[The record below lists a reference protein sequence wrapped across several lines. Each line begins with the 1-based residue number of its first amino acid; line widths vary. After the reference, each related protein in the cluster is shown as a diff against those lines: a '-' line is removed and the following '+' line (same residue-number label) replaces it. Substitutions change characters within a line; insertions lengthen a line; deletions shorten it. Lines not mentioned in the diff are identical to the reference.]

1 MNHAGIR
8 SALSRIA
15 WAYLLIHL
23 HFRLNNLDLLPD
35 WAGYL
40 LIFSAIGLLAGEL
53 RDLPL
58 LRPFCILLGAVSG
71 VDWLSFLL
79 TGAEFTGRFFLLSA
93 LITCVALYFHFQ
105 LLTDLAALADRA
117 VRGGRPL
124 LPGPPP
130 AAVPQRGRGV
140 PGGLLPAPLSG
151 ELAVGGAADCSAV
164 PALAGHLCRHLLR
177 ALRPAPP
184 LSRGGGR
191 IGRSGGAAPASL
203 CRSPLPPRFPRKQG
217 PCRQTGGTAP
227 LCSYSCSIWLLTR
240 WMIMSRATAFLPPS
254 GTMRSA

>member
-105 LLTDLAALADRA
+105 LLTDLAALADR
-117 VRGGRPL
+117 R
-124 LPGPPP
+124 
-130 AAVPQRGRGV
+130 
-140 PGGLLPAPLSG
+140 SG
-151 ELAVGGAADCSAV
+151 EGG
-164 PALAGHLCRHLLR
+164 
-177 ALRPAPP
+177 
-184 LSRGGGR
+184 
-191 IGRSGGAAPASL
+191 
-203 CRSPLPPRFPRKQG
+203 PLPPGAAACGCAATRTRCSGWPSACSPIWR
-217 PCRQTGGTAP
+217 TGGGW
-227 LCSYSCSIWLLTR
+227 SC
-240 WMIMSRATAFLPPS
+240 
-254 GTMRSA
+254 

>member
-105 LLTDLAALADRA
+105 LLTDLAALADR
-117 VRGGRPL
+117 RSGEGGRSPL
-124 LPGPPP
+124 GRRLRLCRN
-130 AAVPQRGRGV
+130 ADAVF

-217 PCRQTGGTAP
+217 AVPQTGGTAP

-240 WMIMSRATAFLPPS
+240 WMIISRATAFLPPS

>member
-93 LITCVALYFHFQ
+93 LI
-105 LLTDLAALADRA
+105 DR
-117 VRGGRPL
+117 R
-124 LPGPPP
+124 
-130 AAVPQRGRGV
+130 
-140 PGGLLPAPLSG
+140 SG
-151 ELAVGGAADCSAV
+151 EGG
-164 PALAGHLCRHLLR
+164 
-177 ALRPAPP
+177 
-184 LSRGGGR
+184 
-191 IGRSGGAAPASL
+191 
-203 CRSPLPPRFPRKQG
+203 RSPLGRRLRL
-217 PCRQTGGTAP
+217 CRNADAVFRVAFCLLPYLANWRWVELLIALLSLLWLGTCAVICCGLFALRRLYP
-227 LCSYSCSIWLLTR
+227 
-240 WMIMSRATAFLPPS
+240 AEEDE
-254 GTMRSA
+254 

>member
-71 VDWLSFLL
+71 VDWLAFLL
-79 TGAEFTGRFFLLSA
+79 TGVEFTGRFFLLSA

-105 LLTDLAALADRA
+105 LLTDLAALAD
-117 VRGGRPL
+117 
-124 LPGPPP
+124 
-130 AAVPQRGRGV
+130 QR
-140 PGGLLPAPLSG
+140 SG
-151 ELAVGGAADCSAV
+151 EGG
-164 PALAGHLCRHLLR
+164 
-177 ALRPAPP
+177 
-184 LSRGGGR
+184 
-191 IGRSGGAAPASL
+191 
-203 CRSPLPPRFPRKQG
+203 RSPLGRRLRL
-217 PCRQTGGTAP
+217 CRNADAVFRVAFCLLPYAAGWRWAEPLLLLLSLLWLGTCAVICCGLFALRRLYP
-227 LCSYSCSIWLLTR
+227 
-240 WMIMSRATAFLPPS
+240 AEEDE
-254 GTMRSA
+254 

>member
-93 LITCVALYFHFQ
+93 LITCVGPLFPLPTAH
-105 LLTDLAALADRA
+105 RSGRPGRPA

-124 LPGPPP
+124 PLGRRLRLCRN
-130 AAVPQRGRGV
+130 ADAVFRV
-140 PGGLLPAPLSG
+140 AFCLLPYLANWRWVELLIALLSLLWLG
-151 ELAVGGAADCSAV
+151 TCAVICCG
-164 PALAGHLCRHLLR
+164 LF
-177 ALRPAPP
+177 ALRRLYPAEEDE
-184 LSRGGGR
+184 
-191 IGRSGGAAPASL
+191 
-203 CRSPLPPRFPRKQG
+203 
-217 PCRQTGGTAP
+217 
-227 LCSYSCSIWLLTR
+227 
-240 WMIMSRATAFLPPS
+240 
-254 GTMRSA
+254 

>member
-23 HFRLNNLDLLPD
+23 HFRLNNLDVLPD

-105 LLTDLAALADRA
+105 LLTNLAA
-117 VRGGRPL
+117 
-124 LPGPPP
+124 
-130 AAVPQRGRGV
+130 Q
-140 PGGLLPAPLSG
+140 
-151 ELAVGGAADCSAV
+151 
-164 PALAGHLCRHLLR
+164 
-177 ALRPAPP
+177 
-184 LSRGGGR
+184 
-191 IGRSGGAAPASL
+191 IGRAHV
-203 CRSPLPPRFPRKQG
+203 
-217 PCRQTGGTAP
+217 
-227 LCSYSCSIWLLTR
+227 
-240 WMIMSRATAFLPPS
+240 
-254 GTMRSA
+254 

>member
-40 LIFSAIGLLAGEL
+40 LIFSSIALLSGEL

-79 TGAEFTGRFFLLSA
+79 TGADYFLKIHLDR
-93 LITCVALYFHFQ
+93 IIHGKIMRIGTCCRSGI
-105 LLTDLAALADRA
+105 LTLRQFGIDVYKRQASPELVTRN
-117 VRGGRPL
+117 VGGIEPL
-124 LPGPPP
+124 LKTASKFSNPRS
-130 AAVPQRGRGV
+130 V
-140 PGGLLPAPLSG
+140 LSENSLP
-151 ELAVGGAADCSAV
+151 
-164 PALAGHLCRHLLR
+164 
-177 ALRPAPP
+177 
-184 LSRGGGR
+184 
-191 IGRSGGAAPASL
+191 
-203 CRSPLPPRFPRKQG
+203 
-217 PCRQTGGTAP
+217 
-227 LCSYSCSIWLLTR
+227 LTR
-240 WMIMSRATAFLPPS
+240 L
-254 GTMRSA
+254 

>member
-23 HFRLNNLDLLPD
+23 HFRLNNLDVLPD

-93 LITCVALYFHFQ
+93 LIFPLP
-105 LLTDLAALADRA
+105 AAHRSGRPGRPA

-124 LPGPPP
+124 PPGPPP

-140 PGGLLPAPLSG
+140 PGGLLPAALCS
-151 ELAVGGAADCSAV
+151 ELA
-164 PALAGHLCRHLLR
+164 AG
-177 ALRPAPP
+177 
-184 LSRGGGR
+184 
-191 IGRSGGAAPASL
+191 
-203 CRSPLPPRFPRKQG
+203 
-217 PCRQTGGTAP
+217 
-227 LCSYSCSIWLLTR
+227 
-240 WMIMSRATAFLPPS
+240 
-254 GTMRSA
+254 

>member
-23 HFRLNNLDLLPD
+23 HFRLNNLDVLPD

-79 TGAEFTGRFFLLSA
+79 TA

-105 LLTDLAALADRA
+105 LLTDLAALADR
-117 VRGGRPL
+117 R
-124 LPGPPP
+124 
-130 AAVPQRGRGV
+130 
-140 PGGLLPAPLSG
+140 SG
-151 ELAVGGAADCSAV
+151 EGG
-164 PALAGHLCRHLLR
+164 
-177 ALRPAPP
+177 
-184 LSRGGGR
+184 
-191 IGRSGGAAPASL
+191 
-203 CRSPLPPRFPRKQG
+203 RSPLGRRLRL
-217 PCRQTGGTAP
+217 CRNADAVFRVAFCLLPYAAGWRWAEPLLLLLSLLWLGTCAVICCGLFALRRLYP
-227 LCSYSCSIWLLTR
+227 
-240 WMIMSRATAFLPPS
+240 AEEDE
-254 GTMRSA
+254 

>member
-105 LLTDLAALADRA
+105 LLTDLAALADR
-117 VRGGRPL
+117 R
-124 LPGPPP
+124 
-130 AAVPQRGRGV
+130 
-140 PGGLLPAPLSG
+140 SG
-151 ELAVGGAADCSAV
+151 EGG
-164 PALAGHLCRHLLR
+164 
-177 ALRPAPP
+177 
-184 LSRGGGR
+184 
-191 IGRSGGAAPASL
+191 
-203 CRSPLPPRFPRKQG
+203 RSPLGRRLRL
-217 PCRQTGGTAP
+217 CRNADAVFRVAFCLLPYLANWRWVELLIALLSLLWLGTCAVI
-227 LCSYSCSIWLLTR
+227 CCGAVVCHGAVICYCAVARDVT
-240 WMIMSRATAFLPPS
+240 
-254 GTMRSA
+254 

>member
-23 HFRLNNLDLLPD
+23 HFRLNNLDVLPD

-40 LIFSAIGLLAGEL
+40 LIFSSIALLSGEL

-105 LLTDLAALADRA
+105 LLTDLAALADR
-117 VRGGRPL
+117 R
-124 LPGPPP
+124 
-130 AAVPQRGRGV
+130 
-140 PGGLLPAPLSG
+140 SG
-151 ELAVGGAADCSAV
+151 EGG
-164 PALAGHLCRHLLR
+164 
-177 ALRPAPP
+177 
-184 LSRGGGR
+184 
-191 IGRSGGAAPASL
+191 
-203 CRSPLPPRFPRKQG
+203 RSPLGRRLRL
-217 PCRQTGGTAP
+217 CRNADAVFRVAFC
-227 LCSYSCSIWLLTR
+227 LSSCGKPELKKIR
-240 WMIMSRATAFLPPS
+240 GIVKNVRIENF
-254 GTMRSA
+254 

>member
-23 HFRLNNLDLLPD
+23 HFRLNNLDVLPD

-71 VDWLSFLL
+71 VDWLAFLL
-79 TGAEFTGRFFLLSA
+79 TGVEFTGRFFLLSA

-105 LLTDLAALADRA
+105 LLTDLAALADRQSGEGGLSPLGRRLRVCRSIDA
-117 VRGGRPL
+117 VLRVAVCLLPYAAGWRWAEPL
-124 LPGPPP
+124 LLLLSLLWLGVC
-130 AAVPQRGRGV
+130 AVIV
-140 PGGLLPAPLSG
+140 CGLFS
-151 ELAVGGAADCSAV
+151 
-164 PALAGHLCRHLLR
+164 LR
-177 ALRPAPP
+177 AL
-184 LSRGGGR
+184 
-191 IGRSGGAAPASL
+191 
-203 CRSPLPPRFPRKQG
+203 FPVEE
-217 PCRQTGGTAP
+217 PEP
-227 LCSYSCSIWLLTR
+227 
-240 WMIMSRATAFLPPS
+240 
-254 GTMRSA
+254 

>member
-105 LLTDLAALADRA
+105 LLTDLAALADR
-117 VRGGRPL
+117 R
-124 LPGPPP
+124 
-130 AAVPQRGRGV
+130 
-140 PGGLLPAPLSG
+140 SG
-151 ELAVGGAADCSAV
+151 EGG
-164 PALAGHLCRHLLR
+164 
-177 ALRPAPP
+177 
-184 LSRGGGR
+184 
-191 IGRSGGAAPASL
+191 
-203 CRSPLPPRFPRKQG
+203 RSPLGRRLRL
-217 PCRQTGGTAP
+217 CRNADAVFRVAFCLLPYLANWRWVELLIALLSLLFVDTDADVRILRRIMRDVKKRGRSLDSVVQQYLTTVKPMHEQCVEPSKRYADLIVPEGGKNAVA
-227 LCSYSCSIWLLTR
+227 LD
-240 WMIMSRATAFLPPS
+240 MIIQRVKSHMEQE
-254 GTMRSA
+254 

>member
-40 LIFSAIGLLAGEL
+40 DFLRDRPAGRRA

-79 TGAEFTGRFFLLSA
+79 TR
-93 LITCVALYFHFQ
+93 
-105 LLTDLAALADRA
+105 
-117 VRGGRPL
+117 RGVHRPL
-124 LPGPPP
+124 LSP
-130 AAVPQRGRGV
+130 
-140 PGGLLPAPLSG
+140 
-151 ELAVGGAADCSAV
+151 
-164 PALAGHLCRHLLR
+164 
-177 ALRPAPP
+177 LRPGSPVWPSISTSNCSPIWPPWPTGGQGRAAAPP
-184 LSRGGGR
+184 
-191 IGRSGGAAPASL
+191 
-203 CRSPLPPRFPRKQG
+203 
-217 PCRQTGGTAP
+217 
-227 LCSYSCSIWLLTR
+227 
-240 WMIMSRATAFLPPS
+240 
-254 GTMRSA
+254 

>member
-105 LLTDLAALADRA
+105 LLTDLAALADR
-117 VRGGRPL
+117 RSGEGGRSSLGRRLRLCRNADAVFRVAFCL
-124 LPGPPP
+124 LYGVNRHCRSHIQRIRTNIRHLFYQTGRIAGHRVHVAVPP
-130 AAVPQRGRGV
+130 A
-140 PGGLLPAPLSG
+140 
-151 ELAVGGAADCSAV
+151 
-164 PALAGHLCRHLLR
+164 
-177 ALRPAPP
+177 
-184 LSRGGGR
+184 
-191 IGRSGGAAPASL
+191 
-203 CRSPLPPRFPRKQG
+203 
-217 PCRQTGGTAP
+217 
-227 LCSYSCSIWLLTR
+227 
-240 WMIMSRATAFLPPS
+240 
-254 GTMRSA
+254 

>member
-58 LRPFCILLGAVSG
+58 LRPFVIQAVAYEYRRKPSNVLGQRTYEAFLVLNGVAGPLLLGVAVG
-71 VDWLSFLL
+71 TFF

-105 LLTDLAALADRA
+105 LLTDLAALADR
-117 VRGGRPL
+117 RSGEGGR
-124 LPGPPP
+124 
-130 AAVPQRGRGV
+130 
-140 PGGLLPAPLSG
+140 S
-151 ELAVGGAADCSAV
+151 
-164 PALAGHLCRHLLR
+164 
-177 ALRPAPP
+177 P
-184 LSRGGGR
+184 LSRR
-191 IGRSGGAAPASL
+191 LRL
-203 CRSPLPPRFPRKQG
+203 CRNADAVFRVAFCLLPYLANWRWVELLIALLSLLWL
-217 PCRQTGGTAP
+217 GTCAVICCGLFALRRLYP
-227 LCSYSCSIWLLTR
+227 
-240 WMIMSRATAFLPPS
+240 AEEDE
-254 GTMRSA
+254 

>member
-105 LLTDLAALADRA
+105 LLTDLAALADR
-117 VRGGRPL
+117 R
-124 LPGPPP
+124 
-130 AAVPQRGRGV
+130 
-140 PGGLLPAPLSG
+140 SG
-151 ELAVGGAADCSAV
+151 EGG
-164 PALAGHLCRHLLR
+164 
-177 ALRPAPP
+177 
-184 LSRGGGR
+184 
-191 IGRSGGAAPASL
+191 
-203 CRSPLPPRFPRKQG
+203 RSPLGRRLRL
-217 PCRQTGGTAP
+217 CRNADAVFRVAFCLLPYLANWRWVELLIALLSLLWLGTCAAV
-227 LCSYSCSIWLLTR
+227 SYTHL
-240 WMIMSRATAFLPPS
+240 RAHET
-254 GTMRSA
+254 

>member
-79 TGAEFTGRFFLLSA
+79 TGAEFTLS
-93 LITCVALYFHFQ
+93 LIH
-105 LLTDLAALADRA
+105 
-117 VRGGRPL
+117 
-124 LPGPPP
+124 
-130 AAVPQRGRGV
+130 
-140 PGGLLPAPLSG
+140 
-151 ELAVGGAADCSAV
+151 
-164 PALAGHLCRHLLR
+164 
-177 ALRPAPP
+177 
-184 LSRGGGR
+184 
-191 IGRSGGAAPASL
+191 I
-203 CRSPLPPRFPRKQG
+203 
-217 PCRQTGGTAP
+217 
-227 LCSYSCSIWLLTR
+227 
-240 WMIMSRATAFLPPS
+240 
-254 GTMRSA
+254 

>member
-105 LLTDLAALADRA
+105 LLTDLAALADR
-117 VRGGRPL
+117 RSGEGGRSP
-124 LPGPPP
+124 
-130 AAVPQRGRGV
+130 
-140 PGGLLPAPLSG
+140 
-151 ELAVGGAADCSAV
+151 
-164 PALAGHLCRHLLR
+164 R
-177 ALRPAPP
+177 AFRAN
-184 LSRGGGR
+184 
-191 IGRSGGAAPASL
+191 
-203 CRSPLPPRFPRKQG
+203 KG

-240 WMIMSRATAFLPPS
+240 WMIISRATAFLPPS

>member
-79 TGAEFTGRFFLLSA
+79 TGAEFTGRFFLL
-93 LITCVALYFHFQ
+93 
-105 LLTDLAALADRA
+105 AALADR
-117 VRGGRPL
+117 R
-124 LPGPPP
+124 
-130 AAVPQRGRGV
+130 
-140 PGGLLPAPLSG
+140 SG
-151 ELAVGGAADCSAV
+151 EGG
-164 PALAGHLCRHLLR
+164 
-177 ALRPAPP
+177 
-184 LSRGGGR
+184 
-191 IGRSGGAAPASL
+191 
-203 CRSPLPPRFPRKQG
+203 RSPLGRRLRL
-217 PCRQTGGTAP
+217 CRNADAVFRVAFCLLPYLANWRWVELLIALLSLLWLGTCAVICCGLFALRRLYP
-227 LCSYSCSIWLLTR
+227 
-240 WMIMSRATAFLPPS
+240 AEEDE
-254 GTMRSA
+254 

>member
-93 LITCVALYFHFQ
+93 LITSCSPIWPPWPTGGQ
-105 LLTDLAALADRA
+105 GRAA
-117 VRGGRPL
+117 
-124 LPGPPP
+124 
-130 AAVPQRGRGV
+130 
-140 PGGLLPAPLSG
+140 
-151 ELAVGGAADCSAV
+151 
-164 PALAGHLCRHLLR
+164 
-177 ALRPAPP
+177 APP
-184 LSRGGGR
+184 WAAACGCAATRTRCSGWPSACSPIWRTGGGW
-191 IGRSGGAAPASL
+191 
-203 CRSPLPPRFPRKQG
+203 
-217 PCRQTGGTAP
+217 
-227 LCSYSCSIWLLTR
+227 SC
-240 WMIMSRATAFLPPS
+240 
-254 GTMRSA
+254 

>member
-15 WAYLLIHL
+15 WVYLLIHL

-105 LLTDLAALADRA
+105 LLTDLAALA
-117 VRGGRPL
+117 VN
-124 LPGPPP
+124 
-130 AAVPQRGRGV
+130 
-140 PGGLLPAPLSG
+140 
-151 ELAVGGAADCSAV
+151 
-164 PALAGHLCRHLLR
+164 H
-177 ALRPAPP
+177 
-184 LSRGGGR
+184 
-191 IGRSGGAAPASL
+191 
-203 CRSPLPPRFPRKQG
+203 
-217 PCRQTGGTAP
+217 
-227 LCSYSCSIWLLTR
+227 
-240 WMIMSRATAFLPPS
+240 
-254 GTMRSA
+254 

>member
-71 VDWLSFLL
+71 VDWLARGAEMLYHLLL
-79 TGAEFTGRFFLLSA
+79 TAPMDVME
-93 LITCVALYFHFQ
+93 V
-105 LLTDLAALADRA
+105 
-117 VRGGRPL
+117 PL
-124 LPGPPP
+124 WSP
-130 AAVPQRGRGV
+130 AWLGWTWGV
-140 PGGLLPAPLSG
+140 GLLWTL
-151 ELAVGGAADCSAV
+151 GAAAAGL
-164 PALAGHLCRHLLR
+164 ALFARR
-177 ALRPAPP
+177 DIR
-184 LSRGGGR
+184 
-191 IGRSGGAAPASL
+191 
-203 CRSPLPPRFPRKQG
+203 
-217 PCRQTGGTAP
+217 
-227 LCSYSCSIWLLTR
+227 
-240 WMIMSRATAFLPPS
+240 
-254 GTMRSA
+254 

>member
-105 LLTDLAALADRA
+105 LPWPTGGQGRAAAPPWAAACGCAATRTRCFRVA
-117 VRGGRPL
+117 FCL
-124 LPGPPP
+124 LPYLANWRWVELLIALLSLLWLGTC
-130 AAVPQRGRGV
+130 AVICC
-140 PGGLLPAPLSG
+140 GLF
-151 ELAVGGAADCSAV
+151 
-164 PALAGHLCRHLLR
+164 
-177 ALRPAPP
+177 ALRRLYPAEEDE
-184 LSRGGGR
+184 
-191 IGRSGGAAPASL
+191 
-203 CRSPLPPRFPRKQG
+203 
-217 PCRQTGGTAP
+217 
-227 LCSYSCSIWLLTR
+227 
-240 WMIMSRATAFLPPS
+240 
-254 GTMRSA
+254 

>member
-105 LLTDLAALADRA
+105 LLTDLAA
-117 VRGGRPL
+117 PW
-124 LPGPPP
+124 
-130 AAVPQRGRGV
+130 AAACGCAATRTRC
-140 PGGLLPAPLSG
+140 SG
-151 ELAVGGAADCSAV
+151 WPSACS
-164 PALAGHLCRHLLR
+164 PIWRT
-177 ALRPAPP
+177 
-184 LSRGGGR
+184 GGGW
-191 IGRSGGAAPASL
+191 
-203 CRSPLPPRFPRKQG
+203 
-217 PCRQTGGTAP
+217 
-227 LCSYSCSIWLLTR
+227 SC
-240 WMIMSRATAFLPPS
+240 
-254 GTMRSA
+254 